1 MAAQLN
7 NYKDQ
12 EVGSIYDKASE
23 ERYEMPGQATILVV
37 DDDKAMRDSCF
48 HTLTY
53 DGYRTETAQ
62 DGGTAL
68 QKTRKPKPDLVL
80 VDLKMP
86 GMNGMELL
94 RKIGDIDPN
103 IVSVVI
109 TGYATVDSTVEAMNR
124 NAFDVLSKPFTPKQL
139 RVVVERGLAQEN
151 KQAT

>member
-68 QKTRKPKPDLVL
+68 HKTRKLKPDLVL